1 LDEARASAARSSEKI
16 RAGGNALR
24 QQLSGRTREAA
35 RELQERAQELASEE
49 KKIADALG
57 SQRKGPSRLSEAG
70 VGKEVEAQRKR
81 LKILQEEMQRAAE
94 ATEVSEP
101 LFSKA
106 LQDAHRSVVQNQIEL
121 KLKVVED
128 ALAARREEVAR
139 RAEKSA
145 SDDVL
150 ALARAVEKAA
160 DEVLGDDAQALR
172 QARAAVEKIA
182 RELSEKSVIAM
193 SGQTSLSRDRDA
205 AEHQNAE
212 GKENT
217 QEKKIGVNSE
227 SGSEG
232 NKAATA
238 GGSESRGAGVSQ
250 SPLGERQES
259 GAPSEKAGSDAKGG
273 QPRNDSKSGLANPTP
288 RQGSDRNAVQPTSGN
303 NAKVGG
309 GEMQGTRQAPSNSA
323 LAGGSKETAGTR
335 GQDPRVANEPSQ
347 AGTVSS
353 AGGNSA
359 QKGAANALGAG
370 YAGGWGVPVQDLG
383 EWLNRLDRVDALLER
398 PQLRAGVAR
407 VQQAAEDLRAEM
419 KRNASKPSQHQIQQ
433 SLMAPL
439 TELRDAISAELARR
453 EGRDNEAPVDRD
465 PVPRKYEASVRR
477 YYEALGGGK

>member
-1 LDEARASAARSSEKI
+1 
-16 RAGGNALR
+16 
-24 QQLSGRTREAA
+24 
-35 RELQERAQELASEE
+35 
-49 KKIADALG
+49 
-57 SQRKGPSRLSEAG
+57 
-70 VGKEVEAQRKR
+70 
-81 LKILQEEMQRAAE
+81 
-94 ATEVSEP
+94 
-101 LFSKA
+101 
-106 LQDAHRSVVQNQIEL
+106 
-121 KLKVVED
+121 
-128 ALAARREEVAR
+128 
-139 RAEKSA
+139 
-145 SDDVL
+145 
-150 ALARAVEKAA
+150 
-160 DEVLGDDAQALR
+160 
-172 QARAAVEKIA
+172 VEKIA
-182 RELSEKSVIAM
+182 RELSEKSGIAM
-193 SGQTSLSRDRDA
+193 SGQGSLSRDRDA
-205 AEHQNAE
+205 VEDQNAE

-259 GAPSEKAGSDAKGG
+259 GAPSENAGSDAKGG

-419 KRNASKPSQHQIQQ
+419 KRNASKPSEHQIQKN
-433 SLMAPL
+433 LMAPL

-453 EGRDNEAPVDRD
+453 EGRENEAPVDRD